1 MGLKPGSQGCFHL
14 SPSGASWSR
23 IVTGPASTA
32 GPQKLDRFNRL
43 MGGRTSPTDI
53 DTDRR
58 GSNRSEQWT
67 LDLDRKKTLLIW
79 QVIKELEEAKWK

>member
-32 GPQKLDRFNRL
+32 GPQKLDSFNRL

-53 DTDRR
+53 PHGHRH
-58 GSNRSEQWT
+58 GHGHGQEGQ
-67 LDLDRKKTLLIW
+67 
-79 QVIKELEEAKWK
+79 